1 MKTRAEI
8 LAEAYKIAKAFAE
21 NKDEKGARYV
31 CDWNGYIVYK
41 AITKY
46 PLGYSGYPPYIL
58 VANDKAEW
66 ASPEEI
72 EDIITSL

>member
-1 MKTRAEI
+1 METRAQI

-21 NKDEKGARYV
+21 KEGEKGARYV

-41 AITKY
+41 AITKH

-58 VANDKAEW
+58 VANEKAEW
-66 ASPEEI
+66 ASPKEI
-72 EDIITSL
+72 RTMLPTL